1 MGEILMSEY
10 DIYGLGDTYTVTT
23 TLGCCEC
30 SSVKYV
36 NYPSKRKKRLHLKNI
51 HQVLYLVY
59 QDKNGDIT
67 ERKIKLEALDEGHN
81 GVFFFK
87 AFCYLRND
95 ERVFNGNRIL
105 QLKTENGK
113 VITLDDLLK
122 MVKRQQVY
130 RKRVK

>member
-1 MGEILMSEY
+1 MGEIMMSEY

-23 TLGCCEC
+23 TLGCCEAI
-30 SSVKYV
+30 SSKYAD
-36 NYPSKRKKRLHLKNI
+36 YSSKRKKHLHLKNI
-51 HQVLYLVY
+51 HQVLFLVY

-81 GVFFFK
+81 GVFFLK
-87 AFCYLRND
+87 AFCYLRNN
-95 ERVFNGNRIL
+95 ERVFNGNRIR

-113 VITLDDLLK
+113 VITLDDLIK